1 MGPVHSHM
9 KLFARSSQ
17 SVESVVHQDDVRVT
31 MGSGSVSGS
40 RGDGVNTFKVMQEM
54 SAARALNS
62 STKC

>member
-1 MGPVHSHM
+1 M
-9 KLFARSSQ
+9 
-17 SVESVVHQDDVRVT
+17 ESVVHGNQDDVLVT